1 MRVQIRIEDWE
12 FTKRISGEVNELQE
26 MLALLSEG
34 LRDAGFECEG
44 LACELEDGTV
54 VWDID

>member
-1 MRVQIRIEDWE
+1 MRVQIRIETWE
-12 FTKRISGEVNELQE
+12 HTKRLYGEVNELQE

-44 LACELEDGTV
+44 LACELEDGTI

>member
-1 MRVQIRIEDWE
+1 MRVQIRIEEWE
-12 FTKRISGEVNELQE
+12 FTKRISGEPETLKE

-34 LRDAGFECEG
+34 LRDAGFQCEG
-44 LACELEDGTV
+44 LACEMEDGTI